1 MRSAAEA
8 VQKSFVPAIRVP
20 VMSPTPPR
28 KAAVVF
34 PARAQCIAWI
44 AMSVQAQGL
53 IFCGSML
60 PLHGAM
66 IPTAQN

>member
-20 VMSPTPPR
+20 VMSPPPPR
-28 KAAVVF
+28 KAAVTF
-34 PARAQCIAWI
+34 PARAQCIDSMDSNVSTSTELW
-44 AMSVQAQGL
+44 
-53 IFCGSML
+53 GSML